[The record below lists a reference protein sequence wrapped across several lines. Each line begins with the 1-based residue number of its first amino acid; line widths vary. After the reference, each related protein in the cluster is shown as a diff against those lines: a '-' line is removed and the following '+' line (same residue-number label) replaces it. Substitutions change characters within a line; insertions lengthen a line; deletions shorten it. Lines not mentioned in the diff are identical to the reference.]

1 VCIVRFDALRP
12 VPWKNG
18 GETTIEI
25 VAHPPGA
32 TLDAF
37 EWRVSAAEIHRDGP
51 FSRFD
56 GVDRTLAILDGD
68 GLVLDFGERIARV
81 GPKDPPFLFH
91 GESPA
96 SARPLGGFVR
106 DLNVM
111 TRRAAWRATMVRHT
125 LTPETTL
132 PAEGETRV
140 SSRSTPVRSHEE
152 PSARP
157 PRCATR
163 WSWTAGSP
171 ASRSISVRLP
181 ESSQSPSIA
190 KIAQNRR
197 FGCSRV

>member
-1 VCIVRFDALRP
+1 VRIVRFDALRP

-18 GETTIEI
+18 GGTTVEM

-56 GVDRTLAILDGD
+56 GVDRTLAILDGE
-68 GLVLDFGERIARV
+68 GLVLDFGDRIARV
-81 GPKDPPFLFH
+81 GPEDTPFLFH

-140 SSRSTPVRSHEE
+140 LVALDACVIACGTQRAALAPRDALVLDGRE
-152 PSARP
+152 PSVTLDQP
-157 PRCATR
+157 
-163 WSWTAGSP
+163 SP
-171 ASRSISVRLP
+171 ARVVA
-181 ESSQSPSIA
+181 IA
-190 KIAQNRR
+190 FHGEDRAK
-197 FGCSRV
+197 